1 MPGMVKVGGS
11 YEKGS
16 SEQSSK
22 TVTYEGFKWLV
33 SPENCVAE
41 GKKHHSSFLNDF

>member
-1 MPGMVKVGGS
+1 MVSVGLG

-22 TVTYEGFKWLV
+22 TVEYEGFKWLV